1 MNHIKWLWELWRKHK
16 RFLLLLF
23 VMTILST
30 SVAVAFPFLFKYLID
45 TVSNVLS
52 EPAKHIAPQKEI
64 YRIVWIFIIV
74 GFVKMIASLYPGMRA
89 YMNLLFEYILRN
101 KYFENIL
108 GKDYKFF
115 NSFRTGD
122 LVTRLTDDLSDFPKI
137 CWFACSGIFRA
148 FDSFSKIVFCLAVM
162 FALSWKLT
170 LLAVIPLPLMI
181 AVFYVVSDRLYK
193 TFRKNQEAISEIN
206 NQLEMSFSG
215 IRIIKA
221 FVSENKYIRFFNDA
235 LSNRFDTEMRLVKLN
250 TALHM
255 IYEYIDRFAQIG
267 VIMFGGYMV
276 VKGEITVGTF
286 YAFYTYLAML
296 IYPIL
301 DLPQLFVSGKQA
313 FVNIDRLDEIKDFP
327 TSLSKE
333 QTKDNIA
340 KVESIEFRDVT
351 FCYDEKGCVVNNV
364 NFKVGRGEKTV
375 IIGPVGS
382 GKSTIL
388 GLLTGL
394 LKPEKGEVLINGRNI
409 DEYNMTEFRN
419 RIGYVP
425 QEPLLFS
432 GTIRDNVYFG
442 TEDIEE
448 DIYKRVIGA
457 VHMDTEIDQ
466 FTSKH
471 ETKIGQRGISLSGG
485 QKQRLAIARALIKK
499 PEVLILDDIT
509 ASLDADN
516 EERLWNEINDMFSD
530 ITCFIVSHRLST
542 IRYVDNVIFLDSGNL
557 IGMGEHK
564 DLIGSSPEYRMFIEE
579 HYLKEK

>member
-1 MNHIKWLWELWRKHK
+1 MPHVKWIWNLWKEHK
-16 RFLLLLF
+16 GFLLILVL
-23 VMTILST
+23 MTILST

-45 TVSNVLS
+45 TVSAVLA
-52 EPAKHIAPQKEI
+52 EPAKHLAPQKEI

-74 GFVKMIASLYPGMRA
+74 GLVKMVASLYPGLRA

-101 KYFENIL
+101 KYFSKIL
-108 GKDYKFF
+108 RKDYKFY
-115 NSFRTGD
+115 NEFRTGD

-137 CWFACSGIFRA
+137 CWFSCSGIFRA

-162 FALSWKLT
+162 FMLSWKLT
-170 LLAVIPLPLMI
+170 LLAVLPLPFMI
-181 AVFYVVSDRLYK
+181 VVFYIVSDRLYK
-193 TFRKNQEAISEIN
+193 TFKKNQEAISEIN

-221 FVSENKYIRFFNDA
+221 FVSENKYIRFFNNA
-235 LSNRFDTEMRLVKLN
+235 LANRFDTEMRLVKLN

-276 VKGEITVGTF
+276 VKGEISVGTF

-313 FVNIDRLDEIKDFP
+313 FVNIDRLEEISDFP
-327 TSLSKE
+327 TSMSREEAKE
-333 QTKDNIA
+333 KIGSVQ
-340 KVESIEFRDVT
+340 SIEFSDVK
-351 FCYDEKGCVVNNV
+351 FCYNEKNCVLQDI
-364 NFKVGRGEKTV
+364 NFSVKKGEKTV

-388 GLLTGL
+388 GLITGL
-394 LKPEKGEVLINGRNI
+394 LKPDKGEVLINGKNI
-409 DEYNMTEFRN
+409 ETYNMIDFRES
-419 RIGYVP
+419 IGYVP

-432 GTIRDNVYFG
+432 GTIRENVYFG
-442 TEDIEE
+442 TEAIEE
-448 DIYKRVIGA
+448 DIYRRVIGA
-457 VHMDTEIDQ
+457 VQMNSEIEQ

-471 ETKIGQRGISLSGG
+471 ETEIGQRGISLSGG
-485 QKQRLAIARALIKK
+485 QKQRLAIARALIRK

-516 EERLWNEINDMFSD
+516 EEKLWKDINDMFSG

-542 IRYVDNVIFLDSGNL
+542 IRYVDNVIFMDSGRL

-564 DLIGSSPEYRMFIEE
+564 TLVGNSPEYRLFIEE
-579 HYLKEK
+579 HYLK